1 MRISFIAK
9 FRIYDCILTCDF
21 ALLTEK
27 MRKYFEQFGEVTHCT
42 IMHDPQTGRSRGFGF
57 LTFANASSVNSVM
70 VKEHYLD
77 GKIVSLTECH
87 NPSQILELITY
98 ISKL

>member
-1 MRISFIAK
+1 
-9 FRIYDCILTCDF
+9 
-21 ALLTEK
+21 

-57 LTFANASSVNSVM
+57 LTFSNAAAVNSVM

-77 GKIVSLTECH
+77 GKIVSNASLASGQPH
-87 NPSQILELITY
+87 LLPILMP
-98 ISKL
+98 